1 MPRVIY
7 RAISSPKVVVLG
19 RFFENHVCVV
29 SCYLGVVGH
38 TWAWFR
44 IVSCGFAWFP
54 LVSRSF
60 AWFCMVSQGFTWFH
74 VVSHSFAWSCVVS
87 RGFVWFRVAF
97 ICPEKNYW
105 QKSSKSYIWG
115 NILFKL
121 YLKFFSSDCCKF
133 IHENS

>member
-1 MPRVIY
+1 MVFSRLKCLSHL
-7 RAISSPKVVVLG
+7 RQLLKQFSSSFFLSSFFFLG

-87 RGFVWFRVAF
+87 CGFAWHLFAQKKIIDKKVVKVTFEATF
-97 ICPEKNYW
+97 CSNY
-105 QKSSKSYIWG
+105 I
-115 NILFKL
+115 
-121 YLKFFSSDCCKF
+121 
-133 IHENS
+133 